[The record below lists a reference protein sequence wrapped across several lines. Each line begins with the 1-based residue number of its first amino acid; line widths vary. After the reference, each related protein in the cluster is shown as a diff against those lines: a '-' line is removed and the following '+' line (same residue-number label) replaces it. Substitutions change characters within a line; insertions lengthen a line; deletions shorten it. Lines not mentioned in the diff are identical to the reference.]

1 MKIFSEILLG
11 IQNLRT
17 TAHVTLLFTRPIFP
31 NSLGIQLE
39 HEERLS
45 LYSLTM
51 AIFSVSGAEV
61 RLHTEQPVHFS
72 LGTLP
77 QNPRYSHNPTAV
89 RFLGLSLDRP
99 PPPHQVPYDLFFNL
113 CNCVPFSKYILMLL
127 ILHKIFLSDFP
138 RTHPNF
144 DNYLLFSPGT

>member
-1 MKIFSEILLG
+1 MRTFDFTTEFSIMKIFSEILLG
-11 IQNLRT
+11 IQKLRT

-89 RFLGLSLDRP
+89 RFLGLSLIAPPCPPLPTALPLRP
-99 PPPHQVPYDLFFNL
+99 SRQELWSRDTWEEKDDYLEGLPPQRP
-113 CNCVPFSKYILMLL
+113 
-127 ILHKIFLSDFP
+127 
-138 RTHPNF
+138 
-144 DNYLLFSPGT
+144 

>member
-1 MKIFSEILLG
+1 MRTFDFTTDFSIMKIFSEILLG
-11 IQNLRT
+11 IQKLRT

-89 RFLGLSLDRP
+89 RFLGLSL
-99 PPPHQVPYDLFFNL
+99 
-113 CNCVPFSKYILMLL
+113 IA
-127 ILHKIFLSDFP
+127 
-138 RTHPNF
+138 HPNPCPGPTAGPRF
-144 DNYLLFSPGT
+144 CALLSAPGPQ

>member
-11 IQNLRT
+11 IQKLRT
-17 TAHVTLLFTRPIFP
+17 IAHVSLLFTRPIFP

-61 RLHTEQPVHFS
+61 MLHTEQPVHFS

-89 RFLGLSLDRP
+89 PFLGLSL
-99 PPPHQVPYDLFFNL
+99 
-113 CNCVPFSKYILMLL
+113 IA
-127 ILHKIFLSDFP
+127 
-138 RTHPNF
+138 HPNPC
-144 DNYLLFSPGT
+144 PGPTAGPRF